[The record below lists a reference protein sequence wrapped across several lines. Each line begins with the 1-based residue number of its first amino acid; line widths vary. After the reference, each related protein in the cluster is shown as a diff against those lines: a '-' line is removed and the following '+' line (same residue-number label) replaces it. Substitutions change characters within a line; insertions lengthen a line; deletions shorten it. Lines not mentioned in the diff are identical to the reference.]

1 MMKMTKFLTIASGLL
16 IVVDSSITRY
26 LLVEI
31 DTTDIAP
38 VPGPEYGELGPIFDD
53 VAVDERTLGGTL
65 YRS

>member
-16 IVVDSSITRY
+16 FAVDSSTTRY

-38 VPGPEYGELGPIFDD
+38 GPGPEYGELGPIGDD

-65 YRS
+65 HTS